1 MSYADAPD
9 GLASALG
16 MEASEEDATP
26 LREQTL
32 RLEEKKR
39 IMALMARDAP
49 LLSHWESWRR
59 SMSTRM
65 RRSRAGAHGALKSTA
80 LWSGSLKE
88 IAGRFGSAIQSYFS
102 FMRFLVLLNVCLF
115 LIMFSFVVIPTI
127 VNEHLGVAT
136 TPAPVAITPAPV
148 ATTPAP
154 TATSSTSNSK
164 CLVDNLPLRPLGYFY
179 EYVLDALSGTGFLE
193 KTYLFYGFYPS
204 TTVGSLKWAYS
215 LPLAYLLSSIAVLF
229 VSLLWVVR
237 RSAQG
242 WKLGALQSEASGL
255 HYSPQVFSGWDH
267 SLRDANSAMLKH
279 SSLAYQLLTDLGE
292 ERSRKRIAE
301 RTRAQ
306 KARVYVVRVLL
317 NVLVLALLGA
327 GFYCIY
333 WATTYSQGYKAGDL
347 NAGSVQGGV
356 DFLVQYLPSIVI
368 TLANFLLPLIFGMTI
383 VWEDYS
389 PGFEIRLSLLR
400 YVSLRLASVAVLLVT
415 LWSRITCNNNNSIS
429 ITSNSSISD
438 CQQCGY
444 NINYPCWETR
454 VGQEMYKLTIFDLI
468 TSLVSVLLV
477 EFPRKMIVTHCGCGL
492 ARWMGEQEFS
502 IPDQVLHIVY
512 GQTVCWVG
520 TIYCPLLPLLAAI
533 KYTIF
538 FYSKK
543 LSLMLNC
550 RPATRPYRASSSMFF
565 FFIVLLLGLLLSW
578 VPAIYTIG
586 GIRPSQACGP
596 FTGQRLP
603 WAVLVTAVQAL
614 PHWLDS
620 ILEFFASLLFAIILV
635 VLSSLFL
642 FYMTTLNNAH
652 ARVINQLRDEL
663 AMVGRD
669 RAFLAKQVKATSK
682 GGEAGRHRV
691 ARGRTSCLG
700 GVINLAYQRHG
711 DEGGPPQGARLGT
724 GPARDVVGRAGVQH
738 GEGDTPLP
746 GTPVPS
752 ETPY

>member
-1 MSYADAPD
+1 MSYGDAPD

-16 MEASEEDATP
+16 LEASEEDATP
-26 LREQTL
+26 LREQPL

-39 IMALMARDAP
+39 IVALLARDAP
-49 LLSHWESWRR
+49 LLSQWESWRR

-115 LIMFSFVVIPTI
+115 LIMFSFVVIPNI

-136 TPAPVAITPAPV
+136 TPAS
-148 ATTPAP
+148 
-154 TATSSTSNSK
+154 TATNSTSNK
-164 CLVDNLPLRPLGYFY
+164 CLVYNLPQRPLGYFY

-204 TTVGSLKWAYS
+204 TTVGSQQSAYS
-215 LPLAYLLSSIAVLF
+215 LPLAYLLSSIAVLL

-242 WKLGALQSEASGL
+242 WKLGTLQSEASGL

-267 SLRDANSAMLKH
+267 SLRDANSATLKH
-279 SSLAYQLLTDLGE
+279 SSLAYQLVTDLGE
-292 ERSRKRIAE
+292 ERSRRRIAE

-327 GFYCIY
+327 AFYCIY
-333 WATTYSQGYKAGDL
+333 WATTYSQGYTPGKLKAG
-347 NAGSVQGGV
+347 SIQGGV

-368 TLANFLLPLIFGMTI
+368 TLANFLLPLVFGMTI

-415 LWSRITCNNNNSIS
+415 LWSRITCDNNNKIS
-429 ITSNSSISD
+429 VANSNSSSSD

-444 NINYPCWETR
+444 NKDYPCWETR

-468 TSLVSVLLV
+468 TSLVSILLV

-492 ARWMGEQEFS
+492 TRWIGEQEFS

-550 RPATRPYRASSSMFF
+550 RPASRPYRASSSMFF
-565 FFIVLLLGLLLSW
+565 FFIVLLLGLLLAW

-596 FTGQRLP
+596 FQGQRLP
-603 WAVLVTAVQAL
+603 WTELVTAVQAL
-614 PHWLDS
+614 PQWLDS

-635 VLSSLFL
+635 LLSSLFL

-669 RAFLAKQVKATSK
+669 RAFLAKQVNATSK
-682 GGEAGRHRV
+682 GGGDAGRHRM
-691 ARGRTSCLG
+691 ARGGGRTSCLG

-711 DEGGPPQGARLGT
+711 DQGGLPQGARVGT
-724 GPARDVVGRAGVQH
+724 GSPAGDVVGRAGVRYA
-738 GEGDTPLP
+738 EGDASLP
-746 GTPVPS
+746 GTPAPS
-752 ETPY
+752 ENPY